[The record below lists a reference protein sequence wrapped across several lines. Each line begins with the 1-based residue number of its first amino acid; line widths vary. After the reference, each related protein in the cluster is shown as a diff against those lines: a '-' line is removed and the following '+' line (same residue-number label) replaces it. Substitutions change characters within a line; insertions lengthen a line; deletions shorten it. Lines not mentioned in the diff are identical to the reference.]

1 MFDVIY
7 MIDYVAIG
15 LTVATLV
22 YLGITAGFVIHEIYL
37 KLTAGLKKGLDK
49 VRDIEVTMEVVA
61 EKKDKKKYDFTVTSI
76 SYMTMMLVLTSA
88 IVAFTGMIGGMLV
101 SSIAV
106 NSNHYY
112 AFDIY
117 TFWIILLTTMIYVFV
132 ELAKRGE
139 LHEPL
144 TKFLARDINPFKRKE
159 GKPAEGLNSISPTSP
174 PQVPDP
180 TKLIPNYS
188 GKYAQEPPEP
198 ISAKPKKSLI
208 PDWTGMFANL
218 TKKKDKPKQAPV
230 LEVKKKMELTEEES
244 LIIQKMRIE
253 ERMVQEALKKKGIGN
268 NGG

>member
-159 GKPAEGLNSISPTSP
+159 GKPAEGLNSRSPTSP

-180 TKLIPNYS
+180 NKLIPNYS

-198 ISAKPKKSLI
+198 KKPGKSLI
-208 PDWTGMFANL
+208 PDWTGMFANM
-218 TKKKDKPKQAPV
+218 TKKKDKTKTAPTAD
-230 LEVKKKMELTEEES
+230 VKKKMELTEEER
-244 LIIQKMRIE
+244 LIVEKMRIE
-253 ERMVQEALKKKGIGN
+253 EKLMQEALRKKGIGK
-268 NGG
+268 NGE